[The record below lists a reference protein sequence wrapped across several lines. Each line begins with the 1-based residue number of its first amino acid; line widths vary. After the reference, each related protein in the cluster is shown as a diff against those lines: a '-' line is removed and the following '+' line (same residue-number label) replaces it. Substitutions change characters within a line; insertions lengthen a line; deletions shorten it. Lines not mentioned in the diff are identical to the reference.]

1 MILLANF
8 FTDFFNNADAERII
22 DYFIRLFI
30 NSVSIFILIRYI
42 FYPNNGQSEF
52 LFTYFLMGLIVFTIA
67 STLGNLKLEFG
78 FAMGLFAIFSIIRFR
93 TVDLELKELTY
104 LAVTIGLSVINALV
118 DYKVEDW
125 HGLVVTNFIILISAF
140 SMEKYQPR
148 KNVHKKILTLS
159 ISELQILNDKGQL
172 LEEVKSQTKLNVFKV
187 EVSKIN
193 ATKKELT
200 AWIYYR

>member
-8 FTDFFNNADAERII
+8 FTDFFNNADTERVI
-22 DYFIRLFI
+22 DYFVRLFI

-104 LAVTIGLSVINALV
+104 LAIIIGLSVINALV

-125 HGLVVTNFIILISAF
+125 HGLVVTNFIILLSAF

-148 KNVHKKILTLS
+148 KNVYKKMLTLS
-159 ISELQILNDKGQL
+159 ISDLQILNNKVQL
-172 LEEVKSQTKLNVFKV
+172 LEEVKRQTNLNVFKV
-187 EVSKIN
+187 
-193 ATKKELT
+193 
-200 AWIYYR
+200 

>member
-8 FTDFFNNADAERII
+8 FTDFFNNADAERVI
-22 DYFIRLFI
+22 DYFIRLFV

-67 STLGNLKLEFG
+67 STFDNLKLEFG

-93 TVDLELKELTY
+93 TVNLELKELTY
-104 LAVTIGLSVINALV
+104 LAITIGLSVINALV

-125 HGLVVTNFIILISAF
+125 HGLLVTNSIILISAF
-140 SMEKYQPR
+140 LMEKYQPR
-148 KNVHKKILTLS
+148 KNVSKKMLTIT
-159 ISELQILNDKGQL
+159 ISELQILNDKRQL
-172 LEEVKSQTKLNVFKV
+172 LEEVKRQTNLNVFKV

-193 ATKKELT
+193 ATKNEFT

>member
-8 FTDFFNNADAERII
+8 FADFFNNADAERVI
-22 DYFIRLFI
+22 DYFIRLFV

-104 LAVTIGLSVINALV
+104 LAIIIGLAVINALV

-125 HGLVVTNFIILISAF
+125 HGLMVTNSIILVSAF
-140 SMEKYQPR
+140 LMEKYQPR
-148 KNVHKKILTLS
+148 KNVSKKMLTIT
-159 ISELQILNDKGQL
+159 ISELRTLNDKGQL
-172 LEEVKSQTKLNVFKV
+172 LEEVKRQTNLNVFKV
-187 EVSKIN
+187 EVTKIN
-193 ATKKELT
+193 ATKNEFT